1 MRTPADGDLGEA
13 MNIISSRAG
22 RASAPA
28 AAPRTFAAF
37 GIPQFGRLWSSGAL
51 FNLSRWGISFLAAFV
66 ANDLAH
72 SPRLVQLTGVA
83 MWSPMLLAGVAG
95 GVVSDRLDRRRTLL
109 AQYAVMIPMVVLLA
123 LLHGTGQLRLWML
136 YPFLVVAGLGFV
148 LDMTTRRAI
157 LYDIVGAQRIDN
169 AMALESLS
177 MAGGLAFG
185 ALAGGAVV
193 DAVGVSQAFWLVA
206 VLLTVSCV
214 LFLTIRVPA
223 RTAPPTGSARGAFR
237 EGFGM
242 LRTQRALVSILGVTS
257 CVNFFYFTYTPLVQV
272 IGSDLGVRPAL
283 VGLLASMT
291 GFGMMIASLTT
302 ARLRPNRRGLVYTA
316 GALAALALLLPFA
329 ASGTYVLAVLCLLGA
344 AVGGGF
350 FGALQGVLVMTVVP
364 AELRGR
370 ALGLLSMA
378 IGVLPIGMLLLGEV
392 AEAIGTRQALAL
404 SAGAGV
410 LTLLLW
416 VWRHPEVSRITSGDL
431 G

>member
-1 MRTPADGDLGEA
+1 

-22 RASAPA
+22 RAAAPP

-37 GIPQFGRLWSSGAL
+37 GIPQFGRLWASGAL

-123 LLHGTGQLRLWML
+123 VLYGTGQLRLWML

-157 LYDIVGAQRIDN
+157 LYDIVGPQHIDN

-193 DAVGVSQAFWLVA
+193 DAVGVSQAMWSVA
-206 VLLTVSCV
+206 ALLTISSV
-214 LFLTIRVPA
+214 LFLTIAVPA
-223 RTAPPTGSARGAFR
+223 RSAAPTGSARGAFR

-272 IGSDLGVRPAL
+272 IGTDLGVRPAL

-291 GFGMMIASLTT
+291 GFGMMIASLST
-302 ARLRPNRRGLVYTA
+302 ARLRPRRRGLVYTG

-329 ASGTYVLAVLCLLGA
+329 ASGTYLLAVLCLLGA

-392 AEAIGTRQALAL
+392 AEAIGTRGALAL
-404 SAGAGV
+404 SAGSGV
-410 LTLLLW
+410 LALSLW
-416 VWRHPEVSRITSGDL
+416 VWRHPEVTRITSG
-431 G
+431 

>member
-1 MRTPADGDLGEA
+1 M
-13 MNIISSRAG
+13 
-22 RASAPA
+22 
-28 AAPRTFAAF
+28 
-37 GIPQFGRLWSSGAL
+37 
-51 FNLSRWGISFLAAFV
+51 
-66 ANDLAH
+66 
-72 SPRLVQLTGVA
+72 
-83 MWSPMLLAGVAG
+83 
-95 GVVSDRLDRRRTLL
+95 
-109 AQYAVMIPMVVLLA
+109 
-123 LLHGTGQLRLWML
+123 
-136 YPFLVVAGLGFV
+136 
-148 LDMTTRRAI
+148 
-157 LYDIVGAQRIDN
+157 
-169 AMALESLS
+169 
-177 MAGGLAFG
+177 
-185 ALAGGAVV
+185 
-193 DAVGVSQAFWLVA
+193 
-206 VLLTVSCV
+206 
-214 LFLTIRVPA
+214 
-223 RTAPPTGSARGAFR
+223 
-237 EGFGM
+237 
-242 LRTQRALVSILGVTS
+242 
-257 CVNFFYFTYTPLVQV
+257 NFFYFTYTPLVQV

>member
-1 MRTPADGDLGEA
+1 M
-13 MNIISSRAG
+13 SSITTRVG
-22 RASAPA
+22 RKSGSVAPA
-28 AAPRTFAAF
+28 RTFDAF
-37 GIPQFGRLWSSGAL
+37 RIPQFGRLWTSGAL

-66 ANDLAH
+66 ANSLSH

-83 MWSPMLLAGVAG
+83 MWTPMLLGGVAG

-109 AQYAVMIPMVVLLA
+109 VQYAVMIPMVVALA
-123 LLHGTGQLRLWML
+123 VLQGTGHLRLWMI

-148 LDMTTRRAI
+148 VDMTTRRVI
-157 LYDIVGAQRIDN
+157 LYDIVGPARLDN
-169 AMALESLS
+169 AMAIESLS

-193 DAVGVSQAFWLVA
+193 DAVGVAQALWLVA
-206 VLLTVSCV
+206 VLLTLSLL
-214 LFLTIRVPA
+214 LFATIKVPP
-223 RTAPPTGSARGAFR
+223 RTAPPTGSAGGAFR

-242 LRTQRALVSILGVTS
+242 LRTHKALVSILGVTS

-272 IGSDLGVRPAL
+272 IGTDLGVRPAL

-302 ARLRPNRRGLVYTA
+302 ARLRPRRRGAVYTG
-316 GALAALALLLPFA
+316 GALVALVLLLPFA
-329 ASGTYVLAVLCLLGA
+329 AANTYPLAVLCLLGA

-378 IGVLPIGMLLLGEV
+378 IGVLPLGMLLLGEV
-392 AEAIGTRQALAL
+392 AELVGTRSALAL
-404 SAGAGV
+404 SAGTGA

-416 VWRHPEVSRITSGDL
+416 LWRRPQVASITSG
-431 G
+431 